1 MNLSFSDTGILGLI
15 GSDTF
20 DSLFQIIQPKQ
31 ISFSIVFDYA
41 GSMNNESKAV
51 KDKIIQIITSTM
63 GSDNE
68 PADYVLSL
76 FSDPGKK

>member
-1 MNLSFSDTGILGLI
+1 MNRER
-15 GSDTF
+15 
-20 DSLFQIIQPKQ
+20 Q
-31 ISFSIVFDYA
+31 V
-41 GSMNNESKAV
+41 V